1 MKRHW
6 IIINALLFLLASFLA
21 YQVRRQWRL
30 YERQHNPARLSASAG
45 QLPGI
50 IAPKSRSVVPANYS
64 VISDNHLF
72 SVERNNTIPPEPV
85 QAPEPRVTAPKP
97 ILMGVMGLA
106 GGSYA
111 LMVSGNGGESSLY
124 RRLKPGEQLDGY
136 TLVRVLQDRV
146 VMNAGGQ
153 EIDVR
158 IADQPRRSQQTAAQ
172 AAPAASAGTVSSL
185 GSAGVQATV
194 GSDPQFPPQSAP
206 EGTVFNGK
214 RKRLVPSPFGMT
226 VVWEDVK

>member
-6 IIINALLFLLASFLA
+6 VIINALLLLLASIMV
-21 YQVRRQWRL
+21 YQLRKQWRL
-30 YERQHNPARLSASAG
+30 YERQHNPASLNASAG
-45 QLPGI
+45 QVPRIG
-50 IAPKSRSVVPANYS
+50 ARGSRSVAPANYL

-72 SVERNNTIPPEPV
+72 NVERNNAIPPEPV
-85 QAPEPRVTAPKP
+85 PTPEPSVTAPKP

-106 GGSYA
+106 GSSYA

-124 RRLKPGEQLDGY
+124 RRLKLGEQLDGY

-158 IADQPRRSQQTAAQ
+158 IADQPRRSQPAAQ
-172 AAPAASAGTVSSL
+172 AAPAASAGAISSL
-185 GSAGVQATV
+185 GTPGGQATAS
-194 GSDPQFPPQSAP
+194 SDPKFPPQNAP

-214 RKRLVPSPFGMT
+214 RKRMVPSPFGMT

>member
-6 IIINALLFLLASFLA
+6 IIINALLFLLASFLV

-30 YERQHNPARLSASAG
+30 YERQHNPASLNASAG
-45 QLPGI
+45 QMPGI
-50 IAPKSRSVVPANYS
+50 IAPRSRSVVPANYS

-72 SVERNNTIPPEPV
+72 NVERNNTIPPEPV
-85 QAPEPRVTAPKP
+85 PTPEPRVTAPKP

-124 RRLKPGEQLDGY
+124 RRLKLGEQLDGY

-158 IADQPRRSQQTAAQ
+158 IADQPRRSQPAAQ
-172 AAPAASAGTVSSL
+172 AAPAASAGAVSSL
-185 GSAGVQATV
+185 GTAGGQATV
-194 GSDPQFPPQSAP
+194 NSDPQFPPQNAP

-214 RKRLVPSPFGMT
+214 RKRMVPSPFGMT